1 MSQKKST
8 PFLSVF
14 DAFKKIK
21 RNGNYRRQLKKRVN
35 ELVSITEPSKKPSS
49 VDEIVCITEPSNK
62 ASTDTTAAQIQQ
74 QQQPLCSSNLV
85 DDSPIESNHWI
96 DIDDDSRADE
106 SQNPTLDINQ
116 MGTEF
121 RKCIS
126 KWAVEHHINQSQLRG
141 LLLLCNNILPFQLP
155 ADPRTIFRTPRD
167 IVIQTFSDGGSYWHR
182 GLKESLC
189 CKLEN
194 IDCIPQKITLNVNID
209 GLPICNSSNNQFWP
223 ILYNIHELHS
233 IGPGVAG
240 IFCGKGKKYIYSS
253 SAIVF

>member
-1 MSQKKST
+1 MPQKKST
-8 PFLSVF
+8 PFVSVF
-14 DAFKKIK
+14 DAFRKIK
-21 RNGNYRRQLKKRVN
+21 RSGNYRRQIKKRVN
-35 ELVSITEPSKKPSS
+35 ELVCITEPSK
-49 VDEIVCITEPSNK
+49 EE
-62 ASTDTTAAQIQQ
+62 STNTTAAQIQ

-121 RKCIS
+121 RKCLS
-126 KWAVEHHINQSQLRG
+126 KWAVEHHVNQSQLRG
-141 LLLLCNNILPFQLP
+141 LLLMCNNILPFQLP

-167 IVIQTFSDGGSYWHR
+167 IVIQKFSDGGSYWHR

-233 IGPGVAG
+233 IEPGVAG
-240 IFCGKGKKYIYSS
+240 IFCGKGKKIYLFFKCYCFFNR
-253 SAIVF
+253 IVLLQQNQNQ